1 LSRWNYSVQLILTSI
16 EENRLYSIFTELTEG
31 HILPPSFID
40 QDLSTLVLNRNVKNL
55 VIQISTLSVDKRN
68 KLLEICSSK
77 VHIKSIYLLGKLVET
92 KDEQLKFFQQYP
104 KVCILCE
111 DEGELALRWSLD
123 TIEEYRTLGDQF
135 IKKDDRDTA
144 RQFYQ
149 RGMILFDH
157 INKLFQD

>member
-1 LSRWNYSVQLILTSI
+1 
-16 EENRLYSIFTELTEG
+16 
-31 HILPPSFID
+31 
-40 QDLSTLVLNRNVKNL
+40 LVLNTNVKNL

-77 VHIKSIYLLGKLVET
+77 VHIKSIYLLGKLVGT

-123 TIEEYRTLGDQF
+123 TIEEYRTLGDQSV
-135 IKKDDRDTA
+135 KQNKNTA